1 MESRNFSFPE
11 TGQTKNVQLKKIIDQ
26 LNIADEELLITKKE
40 LFRRQSDFADFSYAI
55 SHTLRKNIANIKG
68 LLNLLNDVHL
78 PEEAISYL
86 GILTDEVNQLDDEVY
101 GLNEVI
107 RLQYAYFDIK
117 EIVNLK
123 IKLSKILNLFSIPL
137 EKCNAQIVSNFD
149 AFEKVFT
156 IRSLM
161 GNVFQ
166 ELIANAIK
174 FKHPKRDLKIS
185 IGTFISKDRM
195 GIEVTDNGIG
205 IDLEKYKN
213 QIFVPFKKINPN
225 TKGKGIGLFLLKQQ
239 LDIIGGNIHIVSTPN
254 EGTTIRVYLENQS
267 QISDIL
273 LDSPVVRIIYQKED
287 DLMIANWKRTIN
299 GNEFREIFTYLIKLM
314 QDYKLKYWIANTLL
328 ANNDE
333 KELNAVRKIYA
344 EKIKKV
350 NLKKMAL
357 VMPKNEMSEEDLLNR
372 KADLEK
378 VYPFKINLVGS
389 LEEAMNWIK
398 EQ

>member
-1 MESRNFSFPE
+1 MESRNFSFPD